1 MSDKSAAREL
11 QRRFP
16 GLKYQTA
23 LQFVQQSVEG
33 AKSIKATNPEK
44 TWAQCLADAASK
56 LVDPV
61 RLMERTARFM
71 HENGPRLQNIPVRT
85 ETGKRIRE
93 AFVDNHGVPIAP
105 LNFNQ
110 VELRVMSS
118 MVEDFKRHYPDLAR
132 GMTED
137 EILSELVRPPA
148 KSVQAFTK
156 IAKDTKSTGRRPKG
170 GK

>member
-1 MSDKSAAREL
+1 MSNRN
-11 QRRFP
+11 R
-16 GLKYQTA
+16 
-23 LQFVQQSVEG
+23 
-33 AKSIKATNPEK
+33 
-44 TWAQCLADAASK
+44 
-56 LVDPV
+56 
-61 RLMERTARFM
+61 
-71 HENGPRLQNIPVRT
+71 PRLQNIPVRT
-85 ETGKRIRE
+85 ETGKRVRE
-93 AFVDNHGVPIAP
+93 AFVDNHGQPIAP

-156 IAKDTKSTGRRPKG
+156 IAKDAKSTGRRPKG